1 MLSLP
6 SLLSFAH
13 LIGMALGVGAA
24 TVKLVLLFKCNA
36 DVAFVPVYAKVA
48 RPMTKQIITGQILMT
63 LSGIGWLLV
72 GHPFTPRLVVKLVL
86 VAAVWVLGPM
96 IDNAVEPRFLQL
108 APASGESPSP
118 AFVRTQRQYLTLEV
132 LATGVFY
139 LIIVIWVL
147 V

>member
-6 SLLSFAH
+6 SLLAFAH
-13 LIGMALGVGAA
+13 LIGLALGVGAA
-24 TVKLVLLFKCNA
+24 TVKLALLFRCSA
-36 DVAFVPVYAKVA
+36 DAAFVPVYAKVV
-48 RPMTKQIITGQILMT
+48 RPVTTQIIIGQILMT
-63 LSGIGWLLV
+63 LSGLGWLLV

-96 IDNAVEPRFLQL
+96 IDNAVEPGFLRL
-108 APASGESPSP
+108 APAAGESPSP
-118 AFVRTQRQYLTLEV
+118 AFVRIQRRYLTLEV
-132 LATGVFY
+132 LATGLFY